1 MPAHPLGRLLLGP
14 LLRHVGETSATVWV
28 QTTDTARVT
37 VRVGS
42 RDWTAPTFTVEGF
55 HYALV
60 VCDGLEP
67 GSKEPYTVEVDGEP
81 VWPPADSPYPP
92 SVIATIA
99 PGESSR
105 IAFGSCRTSSPH
117 DAEGDKVHGVDALR
131 AYAVGMADDDSSGW
145 PDIFCFL
152 GDQVYADEEI
162 SEEML
167 DFIKSRRDIGE
178 EPGEEIRDYVEYDFL
193 YQLAWSDPATRWL
206 LSTVPSTMIF
216 DDHDVRDDW
225 NTSWS
230 WRQEIEQTSWW
241 QRRIVSALASYWVYQ
256 HVGNLSPERLAE
268 DEVWQRIRDH
278 AASGAEDELDL
289 TGTLEALATRADAHP
304 ETYRWSYVR
313 ELGDARVVVVDSRA
327 ARKLDPDH
335 RSMLDEDEMAWLDEQ
350 LRGDVRHL
358 FIGTSLPFLLP
369 PGLHDFE
376 AMDEQ
381 VAQHAYGR
389 TLGRAGERLRRL
401 IDLEHWAA
409 FNEGFEQVFEMV
421 MSVARGERGRAPEM
435 ITFLS
440 GDVHNSYLAEVV
452 DAQQYGARSR
462 IVQAVCSPMRN
473 PMPGAIRAFMSLF
486 ARGLVRPMRAIAG
499 RSSKVPDP
507 RYPWKVTRG
516 PWFDNNLAVVEVH
529 GDALLFRWWTGEVEG
544 DDHEHPTTR
553 VVAEV
558 VVG

>member
-1 MPAHPLGRLLLGP
+1 VPAHPLGPLQLGP
-14 LLRHVGETSATVWV
+14 LLRHVGVDNAPIWV
-28 QTTDTARVT
+28 QTTHRARVT
-37 VRVGS
+37 VRAGGQEWS
-42 RDWTAPTFTVEGF
+42 APTFTVEGF

-60 VCDGLEP
+60 VCDGLES
-67 GSKEPYTVEVDGEP
+67 GAKLPYTVEIDGEH

-92 SVIATIA
+92 SVIATIV

-117 DAEGDKVHGVDALR
+117 DAAGNKIHGVDALR

-162 SEEML
+162 SDEMVE
-167 DFIKSRRDIGE
+167 FIKSRRDIDE

-225 NTSWS
+225 NTSYS
-230 WRQEIEQTSWW
+230 WRKEIQQTSWW

-256 HVGNLSPERLAE
+256 HVGNLSPARLEE
-268 DEVWQRIRDH
+268 DEVWQRIRAH

-313 ELGDARVVVVDSRA
+313 ELGDARIVVVDSRA

-335 RSMLDEDEMAWLDEQ
+335 RSMLDEDEMSWLDGQ
-350 LRGDVRHL
+350 LRGDTRHL

-381 VAQHAYGR
+381 VAQNAYGR
-389 TLGRAGERLRRL
+389 TLGRAGEALRRV

-421 MSVARGERGRAPEM
+421 MSVARGERGRPPEM

-440 GDVHNSYLAEVV
+440 GDVHNSYLAEVL
-452 DAQQYGARSR
+452 DPERYGAKSR

-473 PMPGAIRAFMSLF
+473 PMPRAVRVFMSLF
-486 ARGLVRPMRAIAG
+486 ARGLVKPMRAIAG
-499 RSSKVPDP
+499 RSSKVSDP
-507 RYPWKVTRG
+507 RYPWKVTQG
-516 PWFDNNLAVVEVH
+516 PWFDNNLAVVEVD
-529 GDALLFRWWTGEVEG
+529 GDSLRFRWWTGAVEG
-544 DDHEHPTTR
+544 GDVEHPTTR

>member
-1 MPAHPLGRLLLGP
+1 MPAHPLGPLQLGP
-14 LLRHVGETSATVWV
+14 LLRHVGGTTATVWV
-28 QTTDTARVT
+28 QTTRSARVA
-37 VRVGS
+37 VRADGREWS
-42 RDWTAPTFTVEGF
+42 APTFTVEGF

-67 GSKEPYTVEVDGEP
+67 GSKLAYTVEVDGEQ

-99 PGESSR
+99 AGESSR

-117 DAEGDKVHGVDALR
+117 DAEGNKVHGVDALR

-145 PDIFCFL
+145 PDILCFL

-162 SEEML
+162 SDEML
-167 DFIKSRRDIGE
+167 EFIKSRRDVGE
-178 EPGEEIRDYVEYDFL
+178 DPGEEIRDYVEYDFL

-230 WRQEIEQTSWW
+230 WRQEIQQTSWW

-256 HVGNLSPERLAE
+256 HVGNLSPAE
-268 DEVWQRIRDH
+268 LEQDEVWQRIRDH
-278 AASGAEDELDL
+278 AATGAEDELDL

-313 ELGDARVVVVDSRA
+313 ELGDARIVVVDSRA
-327 ARKLDPDH
+327 ARKLDPDS

-350 LRGDVRHL
+350 LRGDTRHL

-389 TLGRAGERLRRL
+389 TAGRAGEALRRV

-421 MSVARGERGRAPEM
+421 MSVARGERGTAPEM

-440 GDVHNSYLAEVV
+440 GDVHNSYLAEVL
-452 DAQQYGARSR
+452 DADRYGAKSR

-473 PMPGAIRAFMSLF
+473 PMPRAIRVFMSLF
-486 ARGLVRPMRAIAG
+486 ARGLVKPMRFVAG

-507 RYPWKVTRG
+507 KYPWKVTRG
-516 PWFDNNLAVVEVH
+516 PWFDNNLAVVEVD
-529 GDALLFRWWTGEVEG
+529 GDRLRFRWWTGEVEG
-544 DDHEHPTTR
+544 DDVEHPTTR

>member
-1 MPAHPLGRLLLGP
+1 MPPPHNGPLQLGP
-14 LLRHVGETSATVWV
+14 LLRHVGETTATIWV
-28 QTTDTARVT
+28 QTTRFARVT
-37 VRVGS
+37 VRAAGHE
-42 RDWTAPTFTVEGF
+42 WLTPTFTVEGL

-60 VCDGLEP
+60 VCEGLEP
-67 GSKEPYTVEVDGEP
+67 GSKQAYTVDIDDEQ

-99 PGESSR
+99 AGDTSR

-117 DAEGDKVHGVDALR
+117 DAEGNKVHGVDALR
-131 AYAVGMADDDSSGW
+131 AYAIGMARDDSTGW

-178 EPGEEIRDYVEYDFL
+178 DPTEEIRDYIEYDFL

-230 WRQEIEQTSWW
+230 WKQEIQRTSWW
-241 QRRIVSALASYWVYQ
+241 QRRITSALASYWVYQ
-256 HVGNLSPERLAE
+256 HAGNLSPAQLED
-268 DEVWQRIRDH
+268 DEVWRRIRDH
-278 AASGAEDELDL
+278 AAAGAEDELDL
-289 TGTLEALATRADAHP
+289 TETLDAFATRADAHP
-304 ETYRWSYVR
+304 ESYRWSYVR
-313 ELGDARVVVVDSRA
+313 ELGDARVVIIDSRA

-335 RSMLDEDEMAWLDEQ
+335 RSMLDPTEMAWLDEQ
-350 LRGDVRHL
+350 LRGDTRHL

-381 VAQHAYGR
+381 IAQNAYGR
-389 TLGRAGERLRRL
+389 TAGKAGEKLRRL
-401 IDLEHWAA
+401 VDLEHWAA

-421 MSVARGERGRAPEM
+421 MAVARGERGRTPDI

-440 GDVHNSYLAEVV
+440 GDVHNSYLAEVLDV
-452 DAQQYGARSR
+452 QRYGARSR
-462 IVQAVCSPMRN
+462 IVQAVCSPLRN
-473 PMPGAIRAFMSLF
+473 PMPRAIRVFMSLF
-486 ARGLVRPMRAIAG
+486 ARGLAKPMRFVAG

-507 RYPWKVTRG
+507 KYPWKVTRG
-516 PWFDNNLAVVEVH
+516 PWFDNNLAVVEVE
-529 GDALLFRWWTGEVEG
+529 GGSLRFRWWTGEVEG
-544 DDHEHPTTR
+544 GDVEHPRVR